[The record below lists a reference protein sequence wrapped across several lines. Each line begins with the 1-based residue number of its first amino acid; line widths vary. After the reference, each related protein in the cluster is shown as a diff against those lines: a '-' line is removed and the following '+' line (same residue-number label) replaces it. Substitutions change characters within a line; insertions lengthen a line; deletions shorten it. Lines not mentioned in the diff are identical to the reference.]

1 MRVIAGRLKGRRLAS
16 PSWPGL
22 RPTSDRLREALFN
35 VLAPRMA
42 GARVLD
48 LYAGTGALG
57 IEAHSRGASLVV
69 FVEQDRRAQQL
80 IADNLAHCGVVDGCV
95 IIRAT
100 AAGGLHTWLGRAD
113 FTPFDVV
120 LLDPP
125 YDLSPDAALA
135 GVEAVVGA
143 HGVVVFEHA
152 RRVPSPERAGAL
164 VRTRELRSGDST
176 LSFYRR
182 PD

>member
-1 MRVIAGRLKGRRLAS
+1 MG
-16 PSWPGL
+16 
-22 RPTSDRLREALFN
+22 
-35 VLAPRMA
+35 

-57 IEAHSRGASLVV
+57 LEAYSRGASLVV

-80 IADNLAHCGVVDGCV
+80 IAENLARCGVADGCV

-100 AAGGLHTWLGRAD
+100 AARGLASWLGRPD
-113 FTPFDVV
+113 FTPFDIV

-125 YDLSPDAALA
+125 YDQAPDAVLA
-135 GVEAVVGA
+135 GVETVVA
-143 HGVVVFEHA
+143 EHGVVVLEHA
-152 RRVPSPERAGAL
+152 RRVPSPERAGVL
-164 VRTRELRSGDST
+164 VKGRELSSGDST